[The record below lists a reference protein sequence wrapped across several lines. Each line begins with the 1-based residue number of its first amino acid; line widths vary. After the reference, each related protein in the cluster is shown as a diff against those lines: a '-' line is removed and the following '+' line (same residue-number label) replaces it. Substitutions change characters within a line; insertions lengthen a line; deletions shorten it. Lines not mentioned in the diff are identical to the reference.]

1 VTREE
6 QLSGCD
12 VTMQTLLVATWNPHK
27 TKEIGQILGSGW
39 NVRDLTTLAGAPR
52 VEETGSTFA
61 ENAALK
67 AVPIS
72 ESFSDLVLADD
83 SGLAVDALNGE
94 PGVYSAR
101 FAGEGATDVQNRLKL
116 IGLLKALPA
125 REFPARFQCEMV
137 LAGKGDILGSFSG
150 TVEGIVVPFER
161 GDHGFGYDPMFI
173 PAGQHQTFAEL
184 PAETKNRLSH
194 RARALAQV
202 VAFLQNAENSK

>member
-1 VTREE
+1 M
-6 QLSGCD
+6 
-12 VTMQTLLVATWNPHK
+12 MQTLLVATWNTHK

-39 NVRDLTTLAGAPR
+39 NVRDLTTLVDAPK

-67 AVPIS
+67 AVAIS
-72 ESFSDLVLADD
+72 ESFPELVLADD

-101 FAGEGATDVQNRLKL
+101 FAGEDATDAQNRSKL
-116 IGLLKALPA
+116 IGVLKTLPA

-137 LAGKGDILGSFSG
+137 LASKGEIQGSFSG
-150 TVEGIVVPFER
+150 TVEGIVVPCER
-161 GDHGFGYDPMFI
+161 GDHGFGYDSMFI
-173 PAGQHQTFAEL
+173 PAGYSQTFAEL
-184 PAETKNRLSH
+184 PSEIKNSLSH

>member
-1 VTREE
+1 M
-6 QLSGCD
+6 
-12 VTMQTLLVATWNPHK
+12 MQTLLVATWNTHK

-39 NVRDLTTLAGAPR
+39 NVRDLTTLVDAPK

-67 AVPIS
+67 AVAIS
-72 ESFSDLVLADD
+72 ESFPELVLADD

-101 FAGEGATDVQNRLKL
+101 FAGEDATDAQNRSKL
-116 IGLLKALPA
+116 IGVLKTLPA

-137 LAGKGDILGSFSG
+137 LASKGEIQGSFSG
-150 TVEGIVVPFER
+150 TVEGIVVPCER
-161 GDHGFGYDPMFI
+161 GDHGFGYDSMFI
-173 PAGQHQTFAEL
+173 PAGYSQTFAEL
-184 PAETKNRLSH
+184 PSEIKNSLSH

-202 VAFLQNAENSK
+202 VAFLQNAENSR

>member
-1 VTREE
+1 MTWEE

-12 VTMQTLLVATWNPHK
+12 VTMQTLLVATWNTHK
-27 TKEIGQILGSGW
+27 TEEIGQILGSGW
-39 NVRDLTTLAGAPR
+39 NVRDLTTLVDAPR

-67 AVPIS
+67 AVAIS

-101 FAGEGATDVQNRLKL
+101 FAGEGATDAQNRLKL
-116 IGLLKALPA
+116 IGLLKTLPA
-125 REFPARFQCEMV
+125 REFPARFQCAMV
-137 LAGKGDILGSFSG
+137 LASKGELLGSFSG
-150 TVEGIVVPFER
+150 TVEGVVVPSER

-173 PAGQHQTFAEL
+173 PAGHQQTFAEL
-184 PAETKNRLSH
+184 PAQTKNSLSH

-202 VAFLQNAENSK
+202 VAFLENA